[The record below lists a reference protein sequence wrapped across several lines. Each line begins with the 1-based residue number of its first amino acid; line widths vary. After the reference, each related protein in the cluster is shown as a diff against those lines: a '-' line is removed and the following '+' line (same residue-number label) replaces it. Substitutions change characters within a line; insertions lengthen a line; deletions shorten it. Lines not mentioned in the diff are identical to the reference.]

1 MKIKELHK
9 WGFSYK
15 EAVGLQKRLAKKVL
29 IVPMRKMPSFVAG
42 LDCAL
47 SKDGKK
53 IVAAVIVLK
62 LPGFETV
69 EIQHAVCKLTF
80 PYIPG
85 LLSFREAPCCLKA
98 VRKLS
103 TIPDAFLIDG
113 HGYAHPRRF
122 GIACHLGLFL
132 DRPTIGCGKSRLI
145 GEFREPKIQ
154 RGSFSLLKDKGQTI
168 GAVVRTRTNVKPV
181 FASIGNKCTVRDA
194 IKVILACSGQYR
206 IPEPTRLAHQ
216 LVNRL
221 KTGI

>member
-1 MKIKELHK
+1 MKIKRLHK

-15 EAVGLQKRLAKKVL
+15 EAVRLQKKLAKKVR
-29 IVPMRKMPSFVAG
+29 IEPMRKKPVLVAG

-62 LPGFETV
+62 LPDFETV

-85 LLSFREAPCCLKA
+85 LLSFRETPCCLKA
-98 VRKLS
+98 VKKLK

-122 GIACHLGLFL
+122 GIACHLGLFFHK
-132 DRPTIGCGKSRLI
+132 PTIGCGKSRLI
-145 GEFREPKIQ
+145 GEFKEPKIQ
-154 RGSFSLLKDKGQTI
+154 RGAYSLLKDNGQTI
-168 GAVVRTRTNVKPV
+168 GVVVRTRTNVKPV
-181 FASIGNKCTVRDA
+181 FASIGNNCTLKDA

-206 IPEPTRLAHQ
+206 IPEPTRQADHI
-216 LVNRL
+216 VGRL
-221 KTGI
+221 KLSI